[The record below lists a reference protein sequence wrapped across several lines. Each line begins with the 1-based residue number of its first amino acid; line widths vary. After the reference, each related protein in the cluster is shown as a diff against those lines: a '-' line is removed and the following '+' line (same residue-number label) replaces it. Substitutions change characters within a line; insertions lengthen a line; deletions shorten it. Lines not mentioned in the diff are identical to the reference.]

1 MKRLFIALTLL
12 CTIGIAQSNQSS
24 APVIGVQLYSFR
36 NEMKTDVDGVL
47 AKVKAMGLT
56 EVEAAGYNWNS
67 AAEFK
72 QKLDKHGLKNVSF
85 FADYNKLN
93 SDFASVVA
101 DAKALDAKYVII
113 GWIPHKGNEFTL
125 ADTEKAIKD
134 FNKWG
139 AALAKEGLKFAYHV
153 HGYEFQTNGL
163 AAGQGTL
170 FDKLMKETDPKT
182 VLIELDVYWIQWP
195 GQDPVKVLKKLG
207 QRVHLLHL
215 KELPKGMKGDLTG
228 HSDVESNI
236 VVGTGQIDFPA
247 IMKTAKQ
254 IGVKHYFIEDESSRS
269 MTQVPESL
277 KYLKSLK

>member
-1 MKRLFIALTLL
+1 M
-12 CTIGIAQSNQSS
+12 
-24 APVIGVQLYSFR
+24 
-36 NEMKTDVDGVL
+36 
-47 AKVKAMGLT
+47 
-56 EVEAAGYNWNS
+56 
-67 AAEFK
+67 
-72 QKLDKHGLKNVSF
+72 LDKHGLKNVSF

-93 SDFASVVA
+93 TAFASVVA
-101 DAKALDAKYVII
+101 DAKALNAKYVIV
-113 GWIPHKGNEFTL
+113 GWIPHKGNDFTL

-134 FNKWG
+134 FNQWG

-182 VLIELDVYWIQWP
+182 VAIELDVYWIQWP
-195 GQDPVKVLKKLG
+195 GQDPVKILKQLG
-207 QRVHLLHL
+207 KRVELMHL

-228 HSDVESNI
+228 HSDVETNI
-236 VVGTGQIDFPA
+236 VCGTGQIDFPTL
-247 IMKTAKQ
+247 MKTARQ

-269 MTQVPESL
+269 LTQVPQSL

>member
-1 MKRLFIALTLL
+1 MKRLLIALTLL
-12 CTIGIAQSNQSS
+12 CTIGIAQSNKPA

-47 AKVKAMGLT
+47 AKVKAMGFT

-72 QKLDKHGLKNVSF
+72 QMLDKHGLKNVSF
-85 FADYNKLN
+85 FADYNKLS
-93 SDFASVVA
+93 SDFAAVVA
-101 DAKALDAKYVII
+101 DAKALNAKYVII
-113 GWIPHKGNEFTL
+113 GWIPHKGNDFTL

-134 FNKWG
+134 FNDWG
-139 AALAKEGLKFAYHV
+139 ARLAKEGLKFAYHV

-163 AAGQGTL
+163 PAGQGTL
-170 FDKLMKETDPKT
+170 FDKLMKETDPKN

-207 QRVHLLHL
+207 NRVHLLHL

-236 VVGTGQIDFPA
+236 VVGTGQIDFPTL
-247 IMKTAKQ
+247 MKVAKQ
-254 IGVKHYFIEDESSRS
+254 VGVKHYFIEDESSRS